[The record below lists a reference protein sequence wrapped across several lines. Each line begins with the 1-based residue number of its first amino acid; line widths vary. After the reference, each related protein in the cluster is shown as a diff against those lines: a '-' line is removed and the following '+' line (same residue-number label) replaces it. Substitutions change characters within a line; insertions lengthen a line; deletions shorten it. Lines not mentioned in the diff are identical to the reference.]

1 METLLAGTV
10 SALWLGIL
18 TAISPCP
25 MATNIAAISFIG
37 KRVGRPLLV
46 ILSGLL
52 YTLGRTA
59 AYVAVAVVAV
69 GGLLAIPAVSQFLQ
83 TYMNRLLG
91 PILIAVGVVL
101 LELVPLRFSTSVGGE
116 RAQRLAEKGGL
127 LGAALLG
134 ILFALSFC
142 PISAGLFFASLV
154 PLALKHES
162 RLLLPTAFGI
172 GTALP
177 VVVFAIAI
185 ALSAR
190 SVGKMYG
197 ALQKVER
204 WARRMTGVLFILVGV
219 YYCLLYIFGVTA
231 LSPWS
236 K

>member
-1 METLLAGTV
+1 MATLLLATA
-10 SALWLGIL
+10 SAFWLGVL
-18 TAISPCP
+18 TSISPCP

-37 KRVGRPLLV
+37 KRVGRPRTV
-46 ILSGLL
+46 VASGLL
-52 YTLGRTA
+52 YTLGRTMV
-59 AYVAVAVVAV
+59 YVALAVVAV
-69 GGLLAIPAVSQFLQ
+69 GGLLAIPSVSEFLQ

-91 PILIAVGVVL
+91 PVLIVAGVVL

-116 RAQRLAEKGGL
+116 RAQKLAEKGGI
-127 LGAALLG
+127 LGAGLLG

-142 PISAGLFFASLV
+142 PISAGLFFVSLL

-162 RLLLPTAFGI
+162 RLLLPAAFGV

-177 VVVFAIAI
+177 VVAFAVAI

-197 ALQKVER
+197 ALQKVEW
-204 WARRMTGVLFILVGV
+204 WARRITGVLFILVGV

-231 LSPWS
+231 LQPWG
-236 K
+236 

>member
-1 METLLAGTV
+1 MMGTLLAGTV
-10 SALWLGIL
+10 SALWLGVL
-18 TAISPCP
+18 TSISPCP
-25 MATNIAAISFIG
+25 LATNIAAISFIG
-37 KRVGRPLLV
+37 KRVGRPLSV
-46 ILSGLL
+46 VLSGLL
-52 YTLGRTA
+52 YALGRTA
-59 AYVAVAVVAV
+59 AYVALAVVTV
-69 GGLLAIPAVSQFLQ
+69 GGLLAIPAVSDFLQ
-83 TYMNRLLG
+83 TYMNKLLG
-91 PILIAVGVVL
+91 PVLIVAGVLL
-101 LELVPLRFSTSVGGE
+101 LELVPLSFSTSVSSE

-127 LGAALLG
+127 LGAGLLG

-142 PISAGLFFASLV
+142 PISAGLFFMSLL

-162 RLLLPTAFGI
+162 HLLLPSAYGI

-204 WARRMTGVLFILVGV
+204 WARRITGGLFVLVGV

-231 LSPWS
+231 LQPWG
-236 K
+236 

>member
-1 METLLAGTV
+1 MAALLLATA
-10 SALWLGIL
+10 SAFWLGVL
-18 TAISPCP
+18 TSISPCP

-37 KRVGRPLLV
+37 KRVGRPRTV
-46 ILSGLL
+46 VASGLL
-52 YTLGRTA
+52 YTLGRTMV
-59 AYVAVAVVAV
+59 YVALAVVAV
-69 GGLLAIPAVSQFLQ
+69 GGLLAIPSVSEFLQ

-91 PILIAVGVVL
+91 PVLIVAGVVL

-116 RAQRLAEKGGL
+116 RAQKLAEKGGT
-127 LGAALLG
+127 LGAGLLG

-142 PISAGLFFASLV
+142 PISAGLFFVSLL

-162 RLLLPTAFGI
+162 RLLLPAAFGV

-177 VVVFAIAI
+177 VVAFAVAI

-197 ALQKVER
+197 ALQKVEW
-204 WARRMTGVLFILVGV
+204 WARRITGVLFILVGV

-231 LSPWS
+231 LQPWG
-236 K
+236 

>member
-1 METLLAGTV
+1 METLLLGTA

-37 KRVGRPLLV
+37 KRVGRPRTV
-46 ILSGLL
+46 VASGLL

-59 AYVAVAVVAV
+59 VYVALAVVAV
-69 GGLLAIPAVSQFLQ
+69 GGLLAIPAVSEFLQ

-91 PILIAVGVVL
+91 PVLIVAGVVL
-101 LELVPLRFSTSVGGE
+101 LELVPISFSTSVGSE
-116 RAQRLAEKGGL
+116 RAQKLAEKGGL
-127 LGAALLG
+127 LGAGLLG
-134 ILFALSFC
+134 VLFALSFC
-142 PISAGLFFASLV
+142 PISAGLFFMSLL

-162 RLLLPTAFGI
+162 RLLLPAAFGI

-177 VVVFAIAI
+177 VVVFAVAI

-197 ALQKVER
+197 ALAKVEW
-204 WARRMTGVLFILVGV
+204 WARRITGVLFILVGV

-231 LSPWS
+231 LQPWG
-236 K
+236 

>member
-1 METLLAGTV
+1 MAALLLATA
-10 SALWLGIL
+10 SAFWLGVL
-18 TAISPCP
+18 TSISPCP

-37 KRVGRPLLV
+37 KRVGRPRTV
-46 ILSGLL
+46 VASGLL
-52 YTLGRTA
+52 YTLGRTMV
-59 AYVAVAVVAV
+59 YVALAVVAV
-69 GGLLAIPAVSQFLQ
+69 GGLLAIPSVSEFLQ

-91 PILIAVGVVL
+91 PVLIVAGVVL

-116 RAQRLAEKGGL
+116 RAQKLAEKGGI
-127 LGAALLG
+127 LGAGLLG

-142 PISAGLFFASLV
+142 PISAGLFFVSLL

-162 RLLLPTAFGI
+162 RLLLPAAFGV

-177 VVVFAIAI
+177 VVAFAVAI

-197 ALQKVER
+197 ALQKVEW
-204 WARRMTGVLFILVGV
+204 WARRITGVLFILVGV

-231 LSPWS
+231 LQPWG
-236 K
+236 

>member
-1 METLLAGTV
+1 MATLLLATA
-10 SALWLGIL
+10 SAFWLGVL
-18 TAISPCP
+18 TSISPCP

-46 ILSGLL
+46 ILSGLF
-52 YTLGRTA
+52 YTLGRTV
-59 AYVAVAVVAV
+59 AYVAVAVMAV
-69 GGLLAIPAVSQFLQ
+69 GGLLAVPAVSQFLQ

-91 PILIAVGVVL
+91 PVLIVVGVVL

-116 RAQRLAEKGGL
+116 RAQKLAEKGGILGAGL
-127 LGAALLG
+127 LGV
-134 ILFALSFC
+134 LFALSFC

-177 VVVFAIAI
+177 VVVFAVAI

-197 ALQKVER
+197 ALQKVEW
-204 WARRMTGVLFILVGV
+204 WARRITGVLFILVGV
-219 YYCLLYIFGVTA
+219 YYCLLYIFGITA
-231 LSPWS
+231 LQPWN
-236 K
+236 

>member
-1 METLLAGTV
+1 MMAALLLGTA

-18 TAISPCP
+18 TSISPCP
-25 MATNIAAISFIG
+25 LATNIAAISFIG
-37 KRVGRPLLV
+37 KRVGRPLSV

-59 AYVAVAVVAV
+59 TYVALAVVAV
-69 GGLLAIPAVSQFLQ
+69 GGLLAIPAVSDFLQ
-83 TYMNRLLG
+83 TYMNKLLG
-91 PILIAVGVVL
+91 PVLIVAGVLL
-101 LELVPLRFSTSVGGE
+101 LELVPLSFSTSVSSE
-116 RAQRLAEKGGL
+116 RAQRLAEKGGR
-127 LGAALLG
+127 LGAGLLG

-142 PISAGLFFASLV
+142 PISAGLFFMSLL

-162 RLLLPTAFGI
+162 YLLLPSAYGI

-177 VVVFAIAI
+177 VVIFAIAI

-204 WARRMTGVLFILVGV
+204 WARRITGGLFVLVGL

-231 LSPWS
+231 LQPWG
-236 K
+236 

>member
-1 METLLAGTV
+1 METLLLGTV

-18 TAISPCP
+18 TSISPCP

-52 YTLGRTA
+52 YTLGRTV

-69 GGLLAIPAVSQFLQ
+69 GGLLAIPAVSDFLQ

-91 PILIAVGVVL
+91 PVLIVAGVVL
-101 LELVPLRFSTSVGGE
+101 LELVPIRFSTSVGGE
-116 RAQRLAEKGGL
+116 RAEKLAEKGGL
-127 LGAALLG
+127 LGAGLLG

-142 PISAGLFFASLV
+142 PISAGLFFASLL

-162 RLLLPTAFGI
+162 RLLLPTAFGV

-177 VVVFAIAI
+177 VVVFAVVI

-197 ALQKVER
+197 ALAKVEW
-204 WARRMTGVLFILVGV
+204 WARRITGVLFLLVGV
-219 YYCLLYIFGVTA
+219 YYCLLYIFGITA
-231 LSPWS
+231 LQPWN
-236 K
+236 